1 MAETRFVKEN
11 ETKGKIFVNVH
22 NLKDLKKGEIL
33 KSEKVT
39 IGESVFSASVK
50 VHLIDERREAKTFS
64 KTLVSVH
71 LKNESNHLVVVDYSL
86 SVGEVMRKVYKQ
98 KIERKSSWG
107 FPKSMDFVH
116 QGINI
121 VMVITLVS
129 EDIPAKVG
137 KVVDAEEAVVVGK
150 VGDNTNEGLQDQIKV
165 SENVMISHVKAAEV
179 AVSSKLKASEKT
191 LCSKV
196 KSVEDV
202 INWKFEELKKEMLLL
217 KSEVENIK
225 RNTFPSGFTIPECL
239 ICYEEMAPPVR
250 IVQCLK
256 GHKICEPCSQKK
268 EVVICPGHCKTGFM
282 GRDLGMEAFVL
293 EIMDRAQ
300 GVQARGGRK

>member
-1 MAETRFVKEN
+1 M
-11 ETKGKIFVNVH
+11 KGKLFVNIH

-39 IGESVFSASVK
+39 IGKSVFSASVK
-50 VHLIDERREAKTFS
+50 VHLVDERKEAKTFS
-64 KTLVSVH
+64 KTLVSVY
-71 LKNESNHLVVVDYSL
+71 LKNESYHSVVVDYSL

-98 KIERKSSWG
+98 KIEPKDSWG

-179 AVSSKLKASEKT
+179 AMSNKLKSSEKT

-196 KSVEDV
+196 GGGG
-202 INWKFEELKKEMLLL
+202 NPMGT
-217 KSEVENIK
+217 SECQN
-225 RNTFPSGFTIPECL
+225 
-239 ICYEEMAPPVR
+239 
-250 IVQCLK
+250 
-256 GHKICEPCSQKK
+256 
-268 EVVICPGHCKTGFM
+268 
-282 GRDLGMEAFVL
+282 
-293 EIMDRAQ
+293 Q
-300 GVQARGGRK
+300 GP